1 MRRVFL
7 GAMAS
12 FLVLGI
18 GMAGSEAQATIM
30 FSLSSSENL
39 AALPVGEDVWFE
51 VQVSGLPEGQ
61 KLSYLSA
68 IVSYSGT
75 SVDNFTIT
83 PGGILPNPSHFT
95 VPSEATSTETD
106 ATYDAIDSPNPSDDH
121 VASNGV
127 FYQFKTKVQT
137 PGSGMFQITDA
148 YAAEGLDF
156 LTTEIS
162 PASGSLSFQAV
173 NTPEPATWAMLL
185 VMAAIL
191 GSYCFVKRRR

>member
-12 FLVLGI
+12 FLVSGI
-18 GMAGSEAQATIM
+18 GITGSEAQATMI

-39 AALPVGEDVWFE
+39 AALPVGEDVWFQ
-51 VQVSGLPEGQ
+51 VQVSGLSEGQ

-75 SVDNFTIT
+75 LVDNFMIT
-83 PGGILPNPSHFT
+83 PGAILPNASYFT
-95 VPSEATSTETD
+95 VPFEATNTGTD

-156 LTTEIS
+156 LDTGVS
-162 PASGSLSFQAV
+162 PAFGSLAFQTV
-173 NTPEPATWAMLL
+173 STPEPATWAMLL
-185 VMAAIL
+185 VMAATL